1 MKYYLAF
8 DIGGTT
14 IKFGVLDQDANI
26 LAKDK
31 VTTEL
36 SGSSIIA
43 NILKIKKKYSALY
56 DLQGV
61 AFSMPGFVNVETGYL
76 QTGGAIQDFYGIN
89 FKEIMTEKLALPV
102 ELENDANCVALAEKW
117 MGTAQDTDNFICITI
132 GTGIGGA
139 IFVNNK
145 IVRGHS
151 YMAGEFGYML
161 INNIFES
168 EHPENAAMSQS
179 ASVKEGL
186 RDAYVNAKGNL
197 SVEEVSG
204 EDVYRFAKEGDPV
217 AKKVIAKFYQS
228 IAIGL
233 YNLTFILNP
242 EKIIIGGAISERD
255 EIFAKIEESFQQILD
270 SQGPLKKIR
279 VADFVSIEH
288 CQFNN
293 DSGLIGAV
301 YHFLN
306 MTQSH
311 NQIIK

>member
-14 IKFGVLDQDANI
+14 IKFGVLDQNANI
-26 LAKDK
+26 LVKDK

-43 NILKIKKKYSALY
+43 NLIKIKEKYSALY
-56 DLQGV
+56 DLQGA
-61 AFSMPGFVNVETGYL
+61 AFSMPGFVDVETGYL
-76 QTGGAIQDFYGIN
+76 QTGGAIKDFYGIN
-89 FKEIMTEKLALPV
+89 FKKIMTEKLALPV

-117 MGTAQDTDNFICITI
+117 MGTAQDTANFICITI

-139 IFVNNK
+139 IFINNQ

-168 EHPENAAMSQS
+168 EHPENASMSKT

-186 RDAYVNAKGNL
+186 RDAYVNAIGNL
-197 SVEEVSG
+197 SVEDVSG

-217 AKKVIAKFYQS
+217 AEKVIDKFYQS

-242 EKIIIGGAISERD
+242 EKIIIGGAISQRN
-255 EIFAKIEESFQQILD
+255 EIFSKIEENFQRILD
-270 SQGPLKKIR
+270 AQGPLKKFK
-279 VADFVSIEH
+279 VADLVSIEQ

-306 MTQSH
+306 MTQSPV
-311 NQIIK
+311 IIK

>member
-14 IKFGVLDQDANI
+14 IKFGVLDQYANI

-36 SGSSIIA
+36 SGRSIIA
-43 NILKIKKKYSALY
+43 NILKIKEKYSALY
-56 DLQGV
+56 DLQGA

-76 QTGGAIQDFYGIN
+76 QTGGAINDFYGIN

-117 MGTAQDTDNFICITI
+117 MGTARDTDNFICITI

-161 INNIFES
+161 TNNTFES
-168 EHPENAAMSQS
+168 EHPESGSMSKT

-186 RDAYVNAKGNL
+186 REAYVKAKGNL
-197 SVEEVSG
+197 SLEGISG
-204 EDVYRFAKEGDPV
+204 EDVYRFATEGNPV

-255 EIFAKIEESFQQILD
+255 EIFAKIEESFQQIID
-270 SQGPLKKIR
+270 SQPSLKKIR
-279 VADFVSIEH
+279 VADIVSIEH
-288 CQFNN
+288 SKFNN
-293 DSGLIGAV
+293 DSGMIGAV

-306 MTQSH
+306 MTQS
-311 NQIIK
+311 Q

>member
-14 IKFGVLDQDANI
+14 IKFGVLDQYANI

-36 SGSSIIA
+36 SGRSIIA
-43 NILKIKKKYSALY
+43 NILKIKEKYSALY

-76 QTGGAIQDFYGIN
+76 QTGGAINDFYGIN

-117 MGTAQDTDNFICITI
+117 MGTARDTDNFICITI

-161 INNIFES
+161 TNNTFES
-168 EHPENAAMSQS
+168 EHPESGSMSKT

-186 RDAYVNAKGNL
+186 REAYVKAKGNL
-197 SVEEVSG
+197 SLEGISG
-204 EDVYRFAKEGDPV
+204 EDVYRFATEGNPV

-255 EIFAKIEESFQQILD
+255 EIFAKIEESFQQIID
-270 SQGPLKKIR
+270 SQPSLKKIR
-279 VADFVSIEH
+279 VADIVSIEH
-288 CQFNN
+288 SKFNN
-293 DSGLIGAV
+293 DSGMIGAV

-306 MTQSH
+306 MTQS
-311 NQIIK
+311 Q